1 MADRTEG
8 QGGGRGA
15 GRPRIPVEDQR
26 VAKID
31 VRVTN
36 AEARTLTELAH
47 AAGKRLREF
56 IRDAALGVR
65 IISPVD
71 PVTTSHAARLV
82 QIGQT
87 LARIE
92 RLALAGRIV
101 GLPPED
107 IADLRRLA
115 EHAAMAV
122 LGVVEESDGDARPC
136 SP

>member
-1 MADRTEG
+1 MADGTGG
-8 QGGGRGA
+8 QGGGRKA

-26 VAKID
+26 VTKVD
-31 VRVTN
+31 VRVTD
-36 AEARTLTELAH
+36 AEARTLAELAR
-47 AAGKRLREF
+47 AAGKKLREF

-65 IISPVD
+65 IVAPVD
-71 PVTTSHAARLV
+71 PVTASHAARLV
-82 QIGQT
+82 QIGRT
-87 LARIE
+87 LARVE

-115 EHAAMAV
+115 ERAAMAV
-122 LGVVEESDGDARPC
+122 LGVVEEDEGDALPC